1 MYKIYI
7 NDTPLF
13 LIEEAQLKNWHSADD
28 RHMVARYPGKAKWI
42 MAYVDMLEK
51 SDRFDSV
58 TLYSKNQEQLWQDFR
73 SLFDL
78 IEAAGGL
85 VVNPQMEILFILR
98 KRYWDLPKG
107 KIDEGES
114 VNSAA
119 VREVMEETG
128 LQEVDI
134 VFPLPTTY
142 HTYRLKKR
150 RILKKTYW
158 FAMTAPEQRLIP
170 QTEEDIEQAI
180 WMDLETFQSQ
190 PRKIYGNIQDLLNHW
205 EENNKLKK

>member
-7 NDTPLF
+7 NETPLF
-13 LIEEAQLKNWHSADD
+13 LIEEAQLKNWPEANE
-28 RHMVARYPGKAKWI
+28 RHMVARYPGKAKWL

-51 SDRFDSV
+51 SKRFDSV
-58 TLYSKNQEQLWQDFR
+58 TLYSKDVEQLWKDFQ

-85 VVNPQMEILFILR
+85 VLNPKREILFIFR
-98 KRYWDLPKG
+98 RSFWDLPKG
-107 KIDEGES
+107 KIDEGET
-114 VNSAA
+114 VADAA

-128 LQEVDI
+128 LEKVKLDK
-134 VFPLPTTY
+134 PLLDTY

-158 FAMTAPEQRLIP
+158 FSMSAPEQNLIP
-170 QTEEDIEQAI
+170 QKEEDIEQAI
-180 WMDLETFQSQ
+180 WMDLETFQSR
-190 PRKIYGNIQDLLNHW
+190 PRTIYGNIQDLLNQW
-205 EENNKLKK
+205 KENNNSGK

>member
-13 LIEEAQLKNWHSADD
+13 LIEEVQLENWQSADD
-28 RHMVARYPGKAKWI
+28 RHMVARYPGKAKWL

-58 TLYSKNQEQLWQDFR
+58 TLYSKNMEQLWQDFQG
-73 SLFDL
+73 LFDL
-78 IEAAGGL
+78 IEGAGGL
-85 VVNPQMEILFILR
+85 VVNPQQEILFIFR
-98 KRYWDLPKG
+98 MDSWDLPKG

-114 VNSAA
+114 VTAAA
-119 VREVMEETG
+119 VREVIEETG
-128 LQEVDI
+128 LKEVNI
-134 VFPLPTTY
+134 TQPLPTTY

-150 RILKKTYW
+150 RILKKTHW
-158 FAMTAPEQRLIP
+158 FAMSAPKQTLIP
-170 QTEEDIEQAI
+170 QSEEDIEQAL

-190 PRKIYGNIQDLLNHW
+190 SRKIYGNIRDLLNHW
-205 EENNKLKK
+205 KESNKLRE